1 MNEHGDPT
9 TGELLETVDF
19 APKIIAY
26 ACQLMDEYLDIPQN
40 VEHVLCCL
48 RTIDV
53 GITHYLDEKINVHLN
68 IYSHYKKSAKILDI
82 SPASVYNYDREYK
95 KIPSLDRFSKI

>member
-1 MNEHGDPT
+1 MNERRDPA

-19 APKIIAY
+19 APKILAY
-26 ACQLMDEYLDIPQN
+26 ACQLMDEYLDVPQN

-53 GITHYLDEKINVHLN
+53 GITHYLDEKINIDLDIHC
-68 IYSHYKKSAKILDI
+68 HYKKSSKILDI
-82 SPASVYNYDREYK
+82 SSASVYNYDKEYK
-95 KIPSLDRFSKI
+95 KIPALDRFSKI